1 MKYYAIRQ
9 CANCGKDVYIY
20 HRKRLNIPNV
30 CCSTKCSGEFRKASN
45 LNCTCP
51 ICGKK
56 FHVSAKYLED
66 SIHEPCCSYECMGKY
81 RSIKYLGEANPNF
94 GNRADNNPLFAGER
108 ILHCGYYWLYAPSH
122 PFARD
127 GAGNR
132 VREHR
137 LVAECLLLT
146 EENSVMIN
154 GIAYLNPKY
163 DVHHINRNK
172 LDNDERNLMVLTRSE
187 HAKIHAEDKLHPK
200 H

>member
-66 SIHEPCCSYECMGKY
+66 SIHEPCCSYECSGHIHKGLKLKDRMYACPK
-81 RSIKYLGEANPNF
+81 
-94 GNRADNNPLFAGER
+94 
-108 ILHCGYYWLYAPSH
+108 CGYTAD
-122 PFARD
+122 RD
-127 GAGNR
+127 YNASLNLRDAKEYR
-132 VREHR
+132 V
-137 LVAECLLLT
+137 
-146 EENSVMIN
+146 S
-154 GIAYLNPKY
+154 
-163 DVHHINRNK
+163 
-172 LDNDERNLMVLTRSE
+172 
-187 HAKIHAEDKLHPK
+187 
-200 H
+200 

>member
-51 ICGKK
+51 
-56 FHVSAKYLED
+56 
-66 SIHEPCCSYECMGKY
+66 M
-81 RSIKYLGEANPNF
+81 
-94 GNRADNNPLFAGER
+94 FAGER
-108 ILHCGYYWLYAPSH
+108 VLHCGYYWLYAPSH

-127 GAGNR
+127 SAGDR

-172 LDNDERNLMVLTRSE
+172 LDNDEHNLMVLTRSE
-187 HAKIHAEDKLHPK
+187 HAKIHAGDKLHPK